1 MDVLAAVL
9 AQIHH
14 KPDLDMQLKD
24 GYECGIILTVTGFL
38 FHHFFTSHFF
48 SLLLSHSSLCTG
60 PGQKESSGGDQSL
73 HHPVPG
79 QRGLPD
85 QCLSQQCTAAAG
97 HPGLAA
103 AAHGVLHQPHLP
115 GQKYTQILNTDLTAV
130 DNDAPHFPLLTF
142 TLTTDFQTQHTKIFC
157 MVPFGSC
164 GLVPVLVN
172 QSCLSV

>member
-1 MDVLAAVL
+1 MAALL

-14 KPDLDMQLKD
+14 KPDLDMQLDD
-24 GYECGIILTVTGFL
+24 GYECEMLLTATGFL
-38 FHHFFTSHFF
+38 FYLFYISFF
-48 SLLLSHSSLCTG
+48 SSPLCNPFLYPG

-115 GQKYTQILNTDLTAV
+115 GRKYTQIHTTNRTAV
-130 DNDAPHFPLLTF
+130 ENGAPHFPLLTF
-142 TLTTDFQTQHTKIFC
+142 TLTRLFSNLSI
-157 MVPFGSC
+157 VPFIG
-164 GLVPVLVN
+164 
-172 QSCLSV
+172 